1 MSGKRLPENY
11 GFSNPIASSLTSRF
25 LLLISLDPLRVQTA
39 QNVDLAFATA
49 GLGYRILAWII
60 DYIIIIAYIY
70 FAVQIMQQ
78 LDFWGNGSTTAFIVM
93 LLPVILYHLLWEV
106 FFEGRSPGKMVVK
119 IRVARLDGAQ
129 PTLGQYLLRW
139 LLRWVDVTFS
149 SGMVAIISVAVTKSA
164 QRLGDVA
171 AGTTVVRIQR
181 RVKLSE
187 VHYRQLAADYVPSFP
202 EAERLSDADIRT
214 LRAVLVKLRMEK
226 KSRATQNLAR
236 RAKTAVE
243 NRMGIEPAR
252 IPPEAFIRLIVDDY
266 TAAHDRYDG

>member
-1 MSGKRLPENY
+1 M
-11 GFSNPIASSLTSRF
+11 
-25 LLLISLDPLRVQTA
+25 DPLRVQTA

-49 GLGYRILAWII
+49 GLGYRILAWLIDGLII
-60 DYIIIIAYIY
+60 LAYMY
-70 FAVQIMQQ
+70 FVFQIMGR
-78 LDFWGNGSTTAFIVM
+78 LEIGGNGATTVFIV
-93 LLPVILYHLLWEV
+93 LFLPVILYHLLWEV
-106 FFEGRSPGKMVVK
+106 FFEGRSPGKMVLK

-149 SGMVAIISVAVTKSA
+149 SGTVAIVAVAVTKSA

-171 AGTTVVRIQR
+171 AGTTVVRIHR

-187 VHYRQLAADYVPSFP
+187 VHYRKLASDYVPSFP
-202 EAERLSDADIRT
+202 EAERLADADIRT
-214 LRAVLVKLRMEK
+214 LRAVIVKLRLEK
-226 KSRATQNLAR
+226 KSRVTQNLAR

-243 NRMGIEPAR
+243 NRLGIEPIRMPA
-252 IPPEAFIRLIVDDY
+252 EAFLRTIVDDY